1 MTAPITISSTV
12 LTRAVRSLLH
22 EGEQLPIREEI
33 LYQAFDIAAIMD
45 DYNSHGFTVLFKS
58 EYAATMFL
66 LRFS

>member
-1 MTAPITISSTV
+1 MTQPITISSTV

-45 DYNSHGFTVLFKS
+45 DYNSHGLTVLFKS